1 MRNGILGHI
10 TLLCCLLPVFLTA
23 CQEEEQI
30 SKGKGRLILEDIG
43 ISIDAET
50 RAFSLPPLNVSD
62 IIIDIIDP
70 LGAVIETGN
79 IDHYA
84 KGVDLFAATYT
95 IKAYYGTKAQ
105 MNKTPYYEKSETVAI
120 AENETKSITLTVGL
134 ANGIIIP
141 NIPDDLIGNYNSVPV
156 FYVSY
161 GEEKIAVANGEALYV
176 MPAENPYVLT
186 LEGQNKANVNIV
198 KSIGNLNVVAQKV
211 YNINCQLTLPKLI
224 LPEQQNGAWAKR
236 LYITPV
242 VTKDAQDNVI
252 PTPKGI
258 VYEIQENNKEGET
271 DNWTEWKTVATSQI
285 TTDKEGTLE
294 YITGLLPNKEYRI
307 QAKLGDIISNEIKF
321 RTEEEATI
329 PDANMD
335 ETWNI
340 ENSRELAKGKWDGL
354 SKTTYYAYKPQSGKW
369 ATTNS
374 KTFDHGSNYAINAY
388 PSVIFETNGNGKA
401 AVIRSIGWR
410 KGSGNDYTSTCYER
424 SAGRLFL
431 GNYSFNVDNKTDT
444 YNYGINFTAR
454 PKSIKFNYKYDSYNN
469 DKFKVWA
476 VAENRDENGNITTI
490 ANGEISA
497 GTATSG
503 SNYVSNEIIL
513 SYHYFHKAVTHFYI
527 VFSSTNLCN
536 DIHSTESQNI
546 QSAKTLH
553 VIDKSYWGES
563 TLYID
568 DIELIYE

>member
-271 DNWTEWKTVATSQI
+271 DNWTEWKTVTTSQI

-321 RTEEEATI
+321 RTEEENI
-329 PDANMD
+329 PNDCNMNSWD
-335 ETWNI
+335 T
-340 ENSRELAKGKWDGL
+340 ENTRKL
-354 SKTTYYAYKPQSGKW
+354 SSKNYSSYRPHSGQW
-369 ATTNS
+369 ATTNT
-374 KTFDHGSNYAINAY
+374 KTFNQGGTFICNAY
-388 PSVIFETNGNGKA
+388 PSVTYEGKDNGNA
-401 AVIRSIGWR
+401 AVIRSIGWT
-410 KGSGNDYTSTCYER
+410 GGITNTSSICYQY

-431 GNYSFNVDNKTDT
+431 GTYSYNDYKDT
-444 YNYGINFTAR
+444 YNYGIDFSSR
-454 PKSIKFNYKYDSYNN
+454 PTKIKFQCKYESCNN
-469 DKFKVWA
+469 DKFKVW
-476 VAENRDENGNITTI
+476 VIVENRENNKVTQLAYGEKIEGTI
-490 ANGEISA
+490 S
-497 GTATSG
+497 S
-503 SNYVSNEIIL
+503 YNEQSIEL
-513 SYHYFHKAVTHFYI
+513 AYSDHYTKPTHFYI
-527 VFSSTNLCN
+527 VFSSSYLCN
-536 DIHSTESQNI
+536 DTFDNEKNAMKN
-546 QSAKTLH
+546 AK
-553 VIDKSYWGES
+553 VITYHDKYWGGS

>member
-1 MRNGILGHI
+1 MRNGILRHI

-258 VYEIQENNKEGET
+258 VYKIQENNKEGET
-271 DNWTEWKTVATSQI
+271 DNWTEWKTVTTSQI

-307 QAKLGDIISNEIKF
+307 QVYLPNTSIHSNIINFTTEEDKNVPNSGMEEWYSVDGPKGNVFVGGPHWKRWYVRNTTDESSEGWCTLNGLTTSNNSALAYRSNSGTERTEDGIEGKYAAEIK
-321 RTEEEATI
+321 TI
-329 PDANMD
+329 AWGENTSAASPISK
-335 ETWNI
+335 I
-340 ENSRELAKGKWDGL
+340 EHNTPGE
-354 SKTTYYAYKPQSGKW
+354 
-369 ATTNS
+369 
-374 KTFDHGSNYAINAY
+374 
-388 PSVIFETNGNGKA
+388 
-401 AVIRSIGWR
+401 
-410 KGSGNDYTSTCYER
+410 
-424 SAGRLFL
+424 LFL
-431 GNYSFNVDNKTDT
+431 GKIDNSNNPIYGYSFTSRPDSLYFQYKYIPKGNHKFNVKIEIKDANKENIIEIQFQGEASSEYRLQKIPLT
-444 YNYGINFTAR
+444 YNKFYSPA
-454 PKSIKFNYKYDSYNN
+454 KSISICFNSGENSN
-469 DKFKVWA
+469 DEVDTASTKPSS
-476 VAENRDENGNITTI
+476 RHTGN
-490 ANGEISA
+490 
-497 GTATSG
+497 
-503 SNYVSNEIIL
+503 
-513 SYHYFHKAVTHFYI
+513 K
-527 VFSSTNLCN
+527 
-536 DIHSTESQNI
+536 
-546 QSAKTLH
+546 
-553 VIDKSYWGES
+553 
-563 TLYID
+563 LYID
-568 DIELIYE
+568 DISLIYNE